1 MSGSAHASQETADS
15 GYCRLTCGTRILV
28 GRGSLNR
35 EHMFCSKCG
44 RQVEQA
50 AKFCR
55 QCGAGIGGA
64 VATVGPVSASAGPK
78 LLALTRLLKELNR
91 EDASNQVTGVKR
103 PDETAPNH
111 SRTAGWIIVFFG
123 VATMLVPSQIAPLE
137 ALILPTSAALWVGF
151 SLVFSGSAIIRI
163 GSGFIGAVVVA
174 FALFHFR
181 DVAGESGRAA
191 PTAVTVNEVA
201 LDALLS
207 DYTANEVAADQR
219 YKGRLI
225 RIRGVLKEVN
235 KDILNAPFVVVGNGS
250 DVALRDLQCALSQ
263 SAGEEAAGLTRGEP
277 ITVQGRVS
285 GLRLNVQLTDCTVV
299 TGPGGAGIF
308 APAVISTAVPA
319 MIRPAAP
326 AVIPVAI
333 AAKNVDSPRGGND
346 TVAFSSIA
354 PDASGEQCAPKSTGA
369 QVVKSPD
376 PNDTNPD
383 WTGSYLGTSWTLV
396 VENTI
401 TSDAG
406 TVYKSG
412 HLVSP
417 RGGHQPEMV
426 FVIASEWEC
435 GR

>member
-1 MSGSAHASQETADS
+1 
-15 GYCRLTCGTRILV
+15 
-28 GRGSLNR
+28 
-35 EHMFCSKCG
+35 MFCSKCG

-55 QCGAGIGGA
+55 HCGAGIGGA
-64 VATVGPVSASAGPK
+64 VASVGPVSASAGPK

-91 EDASNQVTGVKR
+91 EDASNKVTGVKR
-103 PDETAPNH
+103 PDAAAPKH

-123 VATMLVPSQIAPLE
+123 VATMLVPPQIAPLE

-181 DVAGESGRAA
+181 DVAGESGSAA
-191 PTAVTVNEVA
+191 PTAVAVNEVA

-235 KDILNAPFVVVGNGS
+235 KDTLNAPFVVVGNGS
-250 DVALRDLQCALSQ
+250 DVALRDLQCSLSQ

-277 ITVQGRVS
+277 ITIQGRVS

-299 TGPGGAGIF
+299 TGPGGAV

-319 MIRPAAP
+319 MVRPPAP

-333 AAKNVDSPRGGND
+333 AAKNVDSPTGGND
-346 TVAFSSIA
+346 TVPSSSIA
-354 PDASGEQCAPKSTGA
+354 PDASVEQCEPKSTGA
-369 QVVKSPD
+369 HVIKSPD

-426 FVIASEWEC
+426 FVIASEWQC

>member
-1 MSGSAHASQETADS
+1 
-15 GYCRLTCGTRILV
+15 
-28 GRGSLNR
+28 
-35 EHMFCSKCG
+35 MFCSKCG

-50 AKFCR
+50 ATFCR

-91 EDASNQVTGVKR
+91 EDVSTQVTGVKR
-103 PDETAPNH
+103 PDAAAPKH

-137 ALILPTSAALWVGF
+137 ALILPTSVALWVGF

-163 GSGFIGAVVVA
+163 GIGFIGAVVVA

-181 DVAGESGRAA
+181 DVAGESGSAA
-191 PTAVTVNEVA
+191 PTAVTANEVA

-207 DYTANEVAADQR
+207 DYTADEVAADQR

-250 DVALRDLQCALSQ
+250 DIALRNLQCALSQ
-263 SAGEEAAGLTRGEP
+263 SAGGEAKGLTRGAP

-299 TGPGGAGIF
+299 TGPGGAGGAGIV

-319 MIRPAAP
+319 MIRLPAP
-326 AVIPVAI
+326 GVIPVAI
-333 AAKNVDSPRGGND
+333 AAKHVDSPTGGND
-346 TVAFSSIA
+346 TVPSSSIA

-369 QVVKSPD
+369 HVVKSPD

-383 WTGSYLGTSWTLV
+383 WTGSYIGTSWTLV